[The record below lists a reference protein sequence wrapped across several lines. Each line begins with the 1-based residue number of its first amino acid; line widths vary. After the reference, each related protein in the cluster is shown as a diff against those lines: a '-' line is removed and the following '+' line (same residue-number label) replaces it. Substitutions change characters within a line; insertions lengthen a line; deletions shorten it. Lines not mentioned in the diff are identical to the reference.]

1 MATAAWRASTPDMTI
16 RGRSLLP
23 GTEKRS
29 LPVRVLLTT
38 AACLHAV
45 KALAT
50 GRIDFA
56 RQAPADILANNRR
69 IAGHARSASHAR
81 QEDPVRVAQVKYA
94 VMRMAR
100 FVPWRSDCLVQA
112 LAAQKWLES
121 YGIAANL
128 VIGVDPLRP
137 QGFHAHA
144 WLTYGEELV
153 TGSNNEGYEPL
164 SS

>member
-1 MATAAWRASTPDMTI
+1 M
-16 RGRSLLP
+16 
-23 GTEKRS
+23 
-29 LPVRVLLTT
+29 
-38 AACLHAV
+38 
-45 KALAT
+45 
-50 GRIDFA
+50 
-56 RQAPADILANNRR
+56 
-69 IAGHARSASHAR
+69 
-81 QEDPVRVAQVKYA
+81 RVAQVKYA